1 MFATGID
8 ARDASRS
15 ESADDVEIVAAR
27 DVPLGGPR
35 GMTVRRTLPS
45 KARSM
50 VGAFCFVDHY
60 GPDDVAAT
68 GGMDVPPHPH
78 TGLQTVTWLFEGR
91 VLHRDALGS
100 VQEIA
105 PGQLNLMTAG
115 AGICHSEQATPGL
128 FPTNGT
134 LHGVQLWTALP
145 SGTRDGERAFEHV
158 ADLPSFV
165 VHDASER
172 AEAASGE
179 AAIGEAASGE
189 AASGEAASGR
199 HRARSVGPREAG
211 LVRVFMGSLG
221 GVTSPARAD
230 TPLVAAQLDLA
241 PGVVVRLDVEES
253 FEHAVLVDRGAL
265 RLEGASV
272 PVASLGY
279 VPLGR
284 STLELRTGDEP
295 VRAVLIGG
303 EPFEEQVLMW
313 WNFVGRTHEE
323 VVEARRLW
331 QDAVAGGAEG
341 EARFGRVTGYAG
353 APLPAPE
360 LPHVRL
366 RPRSR

>member
-15 ESADDVEIVAAR
+15 ESADDVEIVEPR

-145 SGTRDGERAFEHV
+145 SGTRDGEGAFEHV

-179 AAIGEAASGE
+179 AA
-189 AASGEAASGR
+189 SGR
-199 HRARSVGPREAG
+199 HRARTLGPREAG

-272 PVASLGY
+272 PVAALGY
-279 VPLGR
+279 VPPGR

-341 EARFGRVTGYAG
+341 EARFGRVTGYEG